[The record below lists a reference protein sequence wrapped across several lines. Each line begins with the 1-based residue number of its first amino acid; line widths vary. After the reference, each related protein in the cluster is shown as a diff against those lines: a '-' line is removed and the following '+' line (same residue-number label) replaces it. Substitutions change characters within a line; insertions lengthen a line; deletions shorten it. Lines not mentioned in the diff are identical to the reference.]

1 MTATVVALAGLW
13 LLYSANLWH
22 QRRLIEQIQKRDKQV
37 EKIVDAFLARMD
49 K

>member
-1 MTATVVALAGLW
+1 MV
-13 LLYSANLWH
+13 YSSALWH
-22 QRRLIEQIQKRDKQV
+22 QRRLIEQIEKRDKQV